1 MKLIRHSYLLLALL
15 AFAGCETDPVFPD
28 EPQIRFVRITPDVA
42 TANTADEIQLTIHYE
57 DGDGDLGYVG
67 DPVASLFVIDTRA
80 AFVGNTGRLKDFSF
94 ESLTPDTKNPSI
106 QGDITITMITPPYDS
121 AEEPLVFEV
130 YLVDRAGHESNR
142 ITTTPITILP

>member
-15 AFAGCETDPVFPD
+15 AFTGCETDPVFPD
-28 EPQIRFVRITPDVA
+28 QPKISFVSITPEVA
-42 TANTADEIQLTIHYE
+42 TAFTADEIQVTIHYE

-67 DPVASLFVIDTRA
+67 DPVNNLFLTDMRA
-80 AFVGNTGRLKDFSF
+80 AFVGNPGRVSGFSF

-106 QGDITITMITPPYDS
+106 QGDITVTLTTPPYDV
-121 AEEPLVFEV
+121 AEEPLKFEI

-142 ITTTPITILP
+142 ITTTGISIQQ